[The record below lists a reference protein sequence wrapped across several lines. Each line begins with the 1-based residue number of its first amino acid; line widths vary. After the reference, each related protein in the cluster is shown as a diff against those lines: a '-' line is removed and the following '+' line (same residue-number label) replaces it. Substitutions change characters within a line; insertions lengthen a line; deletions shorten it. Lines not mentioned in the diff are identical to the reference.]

1 MVATTRSAASARQPV
16 RSRTKTKA
24 KPKSP
29 AGRNGRRGGPG
40 RERARNGLTTL
51 WGVLWAILL
60 FSAAEGGPV
69 AIAAL
74 MIVVAVIA
82 GASGVRAAGGLAI
95 GAPAGTPAAMA
106 SVPPYLGLAVAAAI
120 LVPAAA
126 LGGAIAA
133 IIVGLLIVGLAA
145 AVVLGSPGGVP
156 YRTLLA
162 AAAPTVAAAST
173 VLAARQGLTELATLL
188 VAVCLFDAAN
198 FLTGNGRTGWPIGS
212 ICGAVTV
219 GVFAVMVAAV
229 VVPPFSGH
237 KPWILLGLVAGL
249 APAGVILSGK
259 VNTRR
264 LVPALRRLDSLVLA
278 APVWVIGVSLLLH
291 R

>member
-1 MVATTRSAASARQPV
+1 MVATARSAASARQGGRPRP
-16 RSRTKTKA
+16 RS
-24 KPKSP
+24 KPKSKSS
-29 AGRNGRRGGPG
+29 AGRNGRSGGPG
-40 RERARNGLTTL
+40 RKRTRHGLTAL
-51 WGVLWAILL
+51 WGILWAAVL
-60 FSAAEGGPV
+60 FVAAEGGPV
-69 AIAAL
+69 AVAAL
-74 MIVVAVIA
+74 MIVVAGIA
-82 GASGVRAAGGLAI
+82 GASGVRVAGGLAI
-95 GAPAGTPAAMA
+95 GAPAGTPAALV
-106 SVPPYLGLAVAAAI
+106 SVPPYLGLAIAAAV
-120 LVPAAA
+120 LVPVAA
-126 LGGAIAA
+126 LGGAVAA
-133 IIVGLLIVGLAA
+133 IVVGLLLAGLAVV
-145 AVVLGSPGGVP
+145 VVLGSPGGVP

-212 ICGAVTV
+212 ICGALTV
-219 GVFAVMVAAV
+219 GVFAIMVAAV

-249 APAGVILSGK
+249 APAGVVLSAM
-259 VNTRR
+259 VNARR
-264 LVPALRRLDSLVLA
+264 PVPALRRLDSLVLA